1 MLSEKFGNLLELSV
15 KQLEIQ
21 PSLASSISLSH
32 DMFGVWK
39 NQTIMLFVAV
49 RYFSM

>member
-32 DMFGVWK
+32 YMFGVWK
-39 NQTIMLFVAV
+39 TKQ
-49 RYFSM
+49 